1 MSNIIGEQL
10 DTYVL
15 NQIAVRQEAQGSGVD
30 SERTLDQLAYLNS
43 RTSWIKLASSVSVD
57 EKVLEGI
64 NLSTFKADLKNK
76 GLAENNVLFGGTSIL
91 QDKSLSPIEDSST
104 SFNTVRSSGM
114 SGYENSSDYGVIPMA
129 GIESVDVKTLNRGS
143 IEKANIK
150 IKAYSK
156 EQFNIIETLYLRLG
170 YTLLLEWGNSSYLKN
185 AETISNVNS
194 TLVEDPNGFFKK
206 EKHDDP
212 QRMYTSIDN
221 LREEHEGN
229 YDAMLGK
236 ISNFSWS
243 FEKDGSFDITI
254 TLISLGDVIE
264 SLKINVNPSRVVK
277 EFMSPLASANTDEDA
292 IDKNKN
298 ANNISSM
305 LWLWK
310 YVNNPISNQTPIAIV
325 DGAGTQHGMGNWCE
339 QTNASAGG
347 IDGFRVQVHKIN
359 YYGFLNPGNSSAGTR
374 KLPFRGNYPDTNE
387 VPKYRVTNE
396 ELDGKYRRI
405 KTQVVKT
412 ETIPVDSIPNI
423 QTIIF
428 SLLPDKLLGGPNC
441 YIYTVEDTSIVE
453 EDNPLKDFGKKAA
466 FYLNTLKTPS
476 FYLRFGELLDFINN
490 RVISKIDTKS
500 NPHSDNTKLI
510 SIDTGQYSNRMYA
523 VSSMISLDPR
533 VCLIRNNNF
542 SKGPSRG
549 VAKVFEQ
556 LLPFLG
562 VDFKS
567 AGGENYG
574 YIMNIYLN
582 FDFILESLNS
592 NTDDKGSVAL
602 LPFLTS
608 ICDKVSEALGGIN
621 NLEPV
626 IDKNNSGLKII
637 DSTPIPG
644 LITDGP
650 NKIEVFGYN
659 SNNSSNFVRNIDL
672 KTAITPEYATMIT
685 VGATAGGYVKG
696 TDATAFS
703 KWNAG
708 LTDRFKQDLLP
719 AVIPNDDD
727 PKSADKDPEEVYVED
742 FLGGILKCYGFKI
755 GGGAGGANPTKPPG
769 RNWVEIE
776 LQESF
781 IKSNLSVA
789 SEYYKYLHSKNI
801 TTTGGTTGFIP
812 FKLSLT
818 VDGISGV
825 KIYNKIEVDTR
836 FLPVNYGNTLNFIVT
851 GVSHKLNNNDWET
864 QIETTVMPK
873 TEVLSIQ
880 STVSSSAYVGGGG
893 GVSAGGS
900 GVHQG
905 TEPQFRKREV
915 RSIILH
921 YTVSNH
927 AAQKTVNYV
936 GRANGPYDTGGIHY
950 AIALDG
956 SQASGI
962 PEDVKSIHGDNW
974 NENGIGIEIASYG
987 GVKKNGSKWVTKA
1000 YNNEIPASQVVD
1012 LGFTFEGD
1020 KYVQDYS
1027 DAEILTLKTMIRGI
1041 IGRYPKIQDGIT
1053 GNNLWKQV
1061 FGLKD
1066 GKKPLPNSIAKSQD
1080 ASLFGGYEQ
1089 YGIFSHST
1097 GGGSHHDIFP
1107 SPKMVN
1113 MLKELGY
1120 TE

>member
-1 MSNIIGEQL
+1 MSNIIGAQL
-10 DTYVL
+10 DSYVL
-15 NQIAVRQEAQGSGVD
+15 DQIAIRQEAQGSGVD

-57 EKVLEGI
+57 EDVLKGI
-64 NLSTFKADLKNK
+64 NLLTFKADLKNK

-170 YTLLLEWGNSSYLKN
+170 YTLLLEWGNSSYLKKDGK
-185 AETISNVNS
+185 IGNVNS

-212 QRMYTSIDN
+212 QRMYTSIDS
-221 LREEHEGN
+221 LREKHKGN

-264 SLKINVNPSRVVK
+264 SLKINVNPSRTIK
-277 EFMSPLASANTDEDA
+277 EFMVPLQSIDSDDDDA
-292 IDKNKN
+292 LDKNKN
-298 ANNISSM
+298 ANSISSM
-305 LWLWK
+305 LWLYK
-310 YVNNPISNQTPIAIV
+310 YVNYDLSKQTPIAIV
-325 DGAGTQHGMGNWCE
+325 DGGGNQHGMGNWCKKE
-339 QTNASAGG
+339 STSGG
-347 IDGFRVQVHKIN
+347 VSGYKVTAYKIGMRN
-359 YYGFLNPGNSSAGTR
+359 FVNPGNLAGYGPY
-374 KLPFRGNYPDTNE
+374 LQFFGYDEYPRTVEDF
-387 VPKYRVTNE
+387 KVTDE
-396 ELDGKYRRI
+396 ELEGKYGAYRTTKENNR
-405 KTQVVKT
+405 TF
-412 ETIPVDSIPNI
+412 PLADSAPI
-423 QTIIF
+423 QKWLE
-428 SLLPDKLLGGPNC
+428 SLKPDLEGKEAC
-441 YIYTVEDTSIVE
+441 YIYTVEEITIIP
-453 EDNPLKDFGKKAA
+453 EDNPLNNFGDRAA
-466 FYLNTLKTPS
+466 FYLDTLNTPS

-490 RVISKIDTKS
+490 RVISKIDTKTT
-500 NPHSDNTKLI
+500 PHSNNTKLI
-510 SIDTGQYSNRMYA
+510 SIDTGQYTNRMYA
-523 VSSMISLDPR
+523 ISDMISLDPR

-542 SKGPSRG
+542 GKGPSRG
-549 VAKVFEQ
+549 VAKVFQQ
-556 LLPFLG
+556 LKPFLG
-562 VDFKS
+562 VDYRS
-567 AGGENYG
+567 VGGENYG

-727 PKSADKDPEEVYVED
+727 PKSADKDPEEVYQLD
-742 FLGGILKCYGFKI
+742 FLKGILKCYGFKI
-755 GGGAGGANPTKPPG
+755 GGDGSNANPLKPPR
-769 RNWVEIE
+769 RNWTGIE
-776 LQESF
+776 MQESF

-789 SEYYKYLHSKNI
+789 SEYYKYLHSQNKDK
-801 TTTGGTTGFIP
+801 TGGTTGFIP

-825 KIYNKIEVDTR
+825 KIYNKLEVDTR

-893 GVSAGGS
+893 GVSDEKTLTS
-900 GVHQG
+900 GWPMKSSQY
-905 TEPQFRKREV
+905 
-915 RSIILH
+915 S
-921 YTVSNH
+921 
-927 AAQKTVNYV
+927 KTN
-936 GRANGPYDTGGIHY
+936 T
-950 AIALDG
+950 
-956 SQASGI
+956 
-962 PEDVKSIHGDNW
+962 VKSQIYLHHDAFYQRSDKGKGCASILANRGVSCHAMIDIDGHIEHMFDDKYISYCQGLVQPSVPDQIWPNAT
-974 NENGIGIEIASYG
+974 GLSIEIAGLGYEGQDLDYSIGEPLVNCVDWNGNTIAEYKSH
-987 GVKKNGSKWVTKA
+987 KKYQEYSDAQIVALKGLLKRWVTKH
-1000 YNNEIPASQVVD
+1000 NIPFSYDEATYKMMFPKKGSNSPEVAKGKPGIWTHNSVD
-1012 LGFTFEGD
+1012 SE
-1020 KYVQDYS
+1020 KS
-1027 DAEILTLKTMIRGI
+1027 D
-1041 IGRYPKIQDGIT
+1041 
-1053 GNNLWKQV
+1053 V
-1061 FGLKD
+1061 
-1066 GKKPLPNSIAKSQD
+1066 
-1080 ASLFGGYEQ
+1080 
-1089 YGIFSHST
+1089 
-1097 GGGSHHDIFP
+1097 FP
-1107 SPKMVN
+1107 SPK
-1113 MLKELGY
+1113 LIKLFKELSI
-1120 TE
+1120 ELNS